1 MGHHGMT
8 DELRLDFPAF
18 LAADFPVETPVA
30 IRVVNEVLTAIQGST
45 FAPLEDRSP
54 GLRGSDFVD
63 YLRCSQIRMAHA
75 ANALARHGVS
85 RGRVLDYGAYFGNFS
100 LMFRELGFS
109 VEAVDAYG
117 EYSTSL
123 APNVELMRSRGI
135 GVHDFAAVGRDV
147 AGLEAEHYD
156 VVLCMGVIEHVP
168 HTPRVLLEPINRV
181 LKTGGVLVMDTPNLA
196 QLANRQKLARGEAIM
211 TPIAVQ
217 YHAAVPFEGHHR
229 EYTAD
234 ELVWMVQALGHCP
247 LVCEMFNYSQY
258 AHQTLSGRDVSNHW
272 RQVATPD
279 LRELVLVLSQK
290 VQSAGREVKWTA
302 VFEDVE
308 RYWRERLP
316 ATIREEGGDAI
327 AAAEPLVVQLQQ
339 EVRTRDEMLAALD
352 ADRTAAIQLRD
363 GQLTELR
370 TQVDALR
377 QRLAA
382 TESERLKRFVR
393 RWLGGKAP
401 GDEY

>member
-1 MGHHGMT
+1 MT
-8 DELRLDFPAF
+8 DELRLDFPAC
-18 LAADFPVETPVA
+18 LAADFPIETPVA
-30 IRVVNEVLTAIQGST
+30 IRAVDEVLTAIQGST

-75 ANALARHGVS
+75 ANALARHGVT

-123 APNVELMRSRGI
+123 APNVELMQSRGI

-147 AGLEAEHYD
+147 AGLEAQHYD

-211 TPIAVQ
+211 TPIGIQ
-217 YHAAVPFEGHHR
+217 YHASVPFEGHHR

-234 ELVWMVQALGHCP
+234 ELVWMVQALGHRP
-247 LVCEMFNYSQY
+247 LVCEMFNYSEY

-308 RYWRERLP
+308 QHWKARLP
-316 ATIREEGGDAI
+316 ADVVAESGEAI
-327 AAAEPLVVQLQQ
+327 AAIEPLVVQLQ
-339 EVRTRDEMLAALD
+339 EAVRVRDDAVRTRDQMLADLQASTVREVAVRDTEIAALNARLAALQ
-352 ADRTAAIQLRD
+352 ARFDRTLDQ
-363 GQLTELR
+363 
-370 TQVDALR
+370 
-377 QRLAA
+377 
-382 TESERLKRFVR
+382 RLKRVVR
-393 RWLGGKAP
+393 QLAGRS
-401 GDEY
+401 

>member
-1 MGHHGMT
+1 MT
-8 DELRLDFPAF
+8 DELRLDFPAC

-30 IRVVNEVLTAIQGST
+30 IRVVDEVLTAIQGST

-75 ANALARHGVS
+75 ANALARHGVR

-229 EYTAD
+229 EYTID
-234 ELVWMVQALGHCP
+234 ELLWMVQALGHQP
-247 LVCEMFNYSQY
+247 VACELFNYSEY
-258 AHQTLSGRDVSNHW
+258 AHGVLQGRDVTNHW
-272 RQVATPD
+272 RMVATPT
-279 LRELVLVLSQK
+279 LRELAMVVSRK
-290 VQSAGREVKWTA
+290 VATRAAAAVPWTA

-316 ATIREEGGDAI
+316 TTIQEEGGDAI

-339 EVRTRDEMLAALD
+339 DVRTRDEMLAALD

-363 GQLTELR
+363 RQLSELR
-370 TQVDALR
+370 NQVDALR